1 MTADPEFFERK
12 KGMGDGVSKRLHGS
26 GAVLRSPLGPGQR
39 DQWGFWYAP
48 ETTEL

>member
-1 MTADPEFFERK
+1 MTADPEFFQRK
-12 KGMGDGVSKRLHGS
+12 KGMGDGVSKRLGS